1 MKIGKDRHHRR
12 CKSNG
17 GTNTPNNISIVERA
31 KHTAFHTLF
40 GNKDVEGIAE
50 TLNRTWIDSRF
61 ELIVKEKDYA

>member
-17 GTNTPNNISIVERA
+17 GANTPNNISIVERV
-31 KHTAFHTLF
+31 KHNAFHTLF
-40 GNKDVEGIAE
+40 GNKDVIEIAN
-50 TLNRTWIDSRF
+50 TLNRTWIDPRF